1 MARSYRLEYDRYQ
14 SKPEQKKRRAARNTA
29 RRRAIAS
36 GKVKKGSS
44 KDIHHKDG
52 NPRNNSKSNL
62 SVSKRSSNRSVSP
75 GRPKGKKDSQPRRKR
90 SGR

>member
-29 RRRAIAS
+29 RRRAVAS
-36 GKVKKGSS
+36 GKVAKGSA

-62 SVSKRSSNRSVSP
+62 SVTSRSSNRNKSP
-75 GRPKGKKDSQPRRKR
+75 GRPKGKKDSSPRRKR
-90 SGR
+90 SAK